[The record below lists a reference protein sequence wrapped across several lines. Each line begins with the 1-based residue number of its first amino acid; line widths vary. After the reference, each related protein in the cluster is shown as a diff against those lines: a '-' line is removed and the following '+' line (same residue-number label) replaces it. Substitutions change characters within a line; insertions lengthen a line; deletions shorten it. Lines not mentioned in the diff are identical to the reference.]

1 MVEKRML
8 NNIHL
13 LDVSYVNHNQLAL
26 RARWLFMTS
35 YQTQSHGIIVKYQ
48 DIHTVLRLDKAFF
61 QRLLLLSRS
70 DWLICS
76 QESIP
81 RCSLSGPEST
91 TDFDHCD
98 DAYSLSIRVK
108 AMLNHTR
115 FVNFLQAR
123 LTGKGFFW
131 VAVPSL
137 DASVKNVILFY
148 VCSKTIEK
156 DTTVT
161 SATLPVLLFRY
172 FFFSCSVIF
181 SERYKC
187 V

>member
-123 LTGKGFFW
+123 LTGKGFF
-131 VAVPSL
+131 
-137 DASVKNVILFY
+137 
-148 VCSKTIEK
+148 
-156 DTTVT
+156 
-161 SATLPVLLFRY
+161 
-172 FFFSCSVIF
+172 
-181 SERYKC
+181 
-187 V
+187 